1 MPFDE
6 TLTRTGTLGPA
17 KLAPVDALTRFSPA
31 KLARGTLRAYEVA
44 HLRYGV
50 RVANLG
56 LLVPA
61 GIISEVVEALP
72 VHPMPNAAAWFAG
85 MVNLRGNLIPVF
97 DLQTLLM
104 GSGAGLQKLLVLD
117 RGERAAAIPID
128 ELPKPVD
135 VQQRSIQVPP
145 VPAEIEPYVGR
156 GYLDNAEI
164 WVDVDFTALFEALGA
179 RVGA

>member
-1 MPFDE
+1 MAFDE

-17 KLAPVDALTRFSPA
+17 KLAPVDALTRFSPT
-31 KLARGTLRAYEVA
+31 KLARGTLKAYEVA

-97 DLQTLLM
+97 DLQNLLI
-104 GSGAGLQKLLVLD
+104 GNGAGLQKLLVLD

-135 VQQRSIQVPP
+135 VQQRSIQLPP
-145 VPAEIEPYVGR
+145 VPAELEPYVRR

-164 WVDVDFTALFEALGA
+164 WVDLDFTALFDALGA

>member
-6 TLTRTGTLGPA
+6 TLTRTGTLGTA
-17 KLAPVDALTRFSPA
+17 KLTPVDALTRFSPT
-31 KLARGTLRAYEVA
+31 KLARGTLSAYEVA

-61 GIISEVVEALP
+61 GIISEVVEGLP

-97 DLQTLLM
+97 DLQTLLT
-104 GSGAGLQKLLVLD
+104 GNGAGLQRLLVLD

-135 VQQRSIQVPP
+135 MQQRSIQVPP
-145 VPAEIEPYVGR
+145 VPAEIEPYVRR

-164 WVDVDFTALFEALGA
+164 WVDLDFIGLFEALGA